1 MLTPDPFE
9 CDDDDMLLERYFDQ
23 EEKTDPEE
31 PPPVGR
37 PPMLRE
43 PSMYWPNANANLDEA
58 LLTASNLAFVRFFS
72 AVETA
77 RLRQKEVVPLDDPT
91 VYQVGRFEFHWT
103 VFVYGLR
110 VKGRRNRSYWN
121 KRGLLVP
128 FEQIRRI
135 FAKQGIYVVM
145 TYESS
150 PVVRVFDRR
159 DIQDNPDFSIEVI
172 NGRSM
177 YVYKKTDGRNFYNV
191 VPF

>member
-1 MLTPDPFE
+1 MLTSDLFE
-9 CDDDDMLLERYFDQ
+9 SDDDMLLERYFDR
-23 EEKTDPEE
+23 EEEE
-31 PPPVGR
+31 TPPAPVVPVR
-37 PPMLRE
+37 PPRLRDDK
-43 PSMYWPNANANLDEA
+43 MYWPNADASLDEA
-58 LLTASNLAFVRFFS
+58 LMTASNLAFVRFFS

-77 RLRQKEVVPLDDPT
+77 RLRQNEVVPLEDPM
-91 VYQVGRFEFHWT
+91 VYHVGRFEFHWT

-110 VKGRRNRSYWN
+110 VKGRRDRSHWN

-150 PVVRVFDRR
+150 PVVRVFDKR